1 MARRYVKKGR
11 VGHLH
16 FVHLIYTPPPHKPG
30 RQEVA
35 ADVTCMCLGKDAQL
49 ADDDGAGVQMTQIQA
64 GQPLETETTLV
75 PVGQPFPTCAVLLL
89 APKEQLDATALD
101 RHRVAY

>member
-49 ADDDGAGVQMTQIQA
+49 ADLTAE
-64 GQPLETETTLV
+64 LENESAKCEELS
-75 PVGQPFPTCAVLLL
+75 
-89 APKEQLDATALD
+89 
-101 RHRVAY
+101 